1 MANPA
6 DVALTAAGTL
16 DVSTPGKGGRSVQ
29 GLTPEK
35 AKANPDLKSLK
46 ERARL
51 PTPSELA
58 DWPGLDEANQRLL
71 AAKRAKEQAEQAED

>member
-1 MANPA
+1 
-6 DVALTAAGTL
+6 
-16 DVSTPGKGGRSVQ
+16 
-29 GLTPEK
+29 
-35 AKANPDLKSLK
+35 LK